1 MHVISRVLV
10 LSILLAVCANSAA
23 VQVIESDSDGLW
35 NHSAKKLRA
44 MATVYLA
51 EFGDVPR
58 SENNVLGVSLSAS
71 GSVKSSIRMEKFLR
85 YGRIEEDSVVVAS
98 IDNVDDAVES
108 MLKKSFETSSKVYK
122 IEKPAEVFFMEPEFI
137 DVDDS
142 IAIFANKKTKATLD
156 ELGYELCKNQDG
168 AKLQM
173 FLIRLKDAYWLG
185 MIRIEGSKI
194 IKGVHKKYM
203 PDEDLETIIYSLM
216 NKVMDPDVT
225 PKGTATKVVDYANT
239 HEAKCRATGSAS
251 SVDGFFAGLAAD
263 LLCYMSDYLGLEIA
277 AGSKDFYGN
286 WYPNMRF
293 DFTWGFSDYHAWLI
307 GLDYAGTFGQT
318 KSRWAFESI
327 HRFSQKKGAFVD
339 LIWGWGHDREYEGWY
354 MGGDIGFNL
363 VASESKAHWLSL
375 MLRYD
380 WAFGESW
387 TEESRISINL
397 VYNLRGYFSD

>member
-1 MHVISRVLV
+1 MPCFLILLV
-10 LSILLAVCANSAA
+10 SLAVCANSAA
-23 VQVIESDSDGLW
+23 IQVIESDFDGLW
-35 NHSAKKLRA
+35 DHSAKKLWA

-51 EFGDVPR
+51 EFGDVPH
-58 SENNVLGVSLSAS
+58 SENNVLGVTLSVS
-71 GSVKSSIRMEKFLR
+71 ESVKYSIRMEKFLQ

-108 MLKKSFETSSKVYK
+108 MLTKSFETASKAYK
-122 IEKPAEVFFMEPEFI
+122 IEKPTEVFFMEPEFI
-137 DVDDS
+137 DVDES
-142 IAIFANKKTKATLD
+142 IANFANKRTKSTLE
-156 ELGYELCKNQDG
+156 ELGYELSENQDG
-168 AKLQM
+168 ATLQM
-173 FLIRLKDAYWLG
+173 FLVRLKNAYWLG
-185 MIRIEGSKI
+185 MIRIEGSKV
-194 IKGVHKKYM
+194 IKGVHKKFM
-203 PDEDLETIIYSLM
+203 PDEDLETVIYSLT
-216 NKVMDPDVT
+216 NKVMDPNVT
-225 PKGTATKVVDYANT
+225 PKGSATKVVDYANT
-239 HEAKCRATGSAS
+239 HEAKCRATESAS

-277 AGSKDFYGN
+277 AGGKDLYGN

-293 DFTWGFSDYHAWLI
+293 DFTWGFTDHHAWLI

-327 HRFSQKKGAFVD
+327 HRFSQKKGFFVD

-363 VASESKAHWLSL
+363 LASESKAHWLSL

-380 WAFGESW
+380 WAFGESL
-387 TEESRISINL
+387 TEGNRISVNL